1 MTHRWSVYAA
11 LAALALGASPP
22 VLAQDSPGGAPGTR
36 VSGANPG
43 AGGTKTPVALT
54 GAQVYQQVCQ
64 ACHMANAQGGA
75 GAGVI
80 PALANNPRLGVAAYP
95 ISVVLAG
102 KGAMPWFDEDLTH
115 AQIAEVVGYVR
126 THFGNTYA
134 APVTEAEVS
143 RMAKAMGRKEV
154 VK

>member
-1 MTHRWSVYAA
+1 MMQRSKARALLASAA
-11 LAALALGASPP
+11 LSALCLCAPA
-22 VLAQDSPGGAPGTR
+22 VAQDGPSGSPGTR
-36 VSGANPG
+36 ISGANPG
-43 AGGTKTPVALT
+43 AGGTKAHVPVT

-102 KGAMPWFDEDLTH
+102 RGAMPWLDDELTH

-126 THFGNTYA
+126 THFGNNYP
-134 APVTEAEVS
+134 APVPETEVN
-143 RMAKAMGRKEV
+143 RMAKSMGRR
-154 VK
+154 